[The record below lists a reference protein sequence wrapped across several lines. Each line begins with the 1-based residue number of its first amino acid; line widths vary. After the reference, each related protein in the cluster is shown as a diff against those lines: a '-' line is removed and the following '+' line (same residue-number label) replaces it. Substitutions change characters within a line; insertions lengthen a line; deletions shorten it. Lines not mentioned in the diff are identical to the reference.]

1 MRYKTQEAPRK
12 GSASL
17 LRPIHFLL
25 PVLVA
30 GAERAA
36 SPQRA
41 RGWRVPIWTAAM
53 GALLAALGARPC
65 RGVLREAEP
74 MGTC

>member
-1 MRYKTQEAPRK
+1 MGYKFQEAPRK
-12 GSASL
+12 GNASL
-17 LRPIHFLL
+17 LRPIYFQL

-30 GAERAA
+30 GAERAT

-41 RGWRVPIWTAAM
+41 QRQSVPIWTAAVR
-53 GALLAALGARPC
+53 ALVAVLGAGPC

-74 MGTC
+74 MGTW